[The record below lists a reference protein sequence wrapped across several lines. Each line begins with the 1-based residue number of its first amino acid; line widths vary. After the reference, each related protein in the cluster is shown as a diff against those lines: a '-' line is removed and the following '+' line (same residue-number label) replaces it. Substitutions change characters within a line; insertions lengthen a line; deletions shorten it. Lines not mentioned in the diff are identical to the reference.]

1 MVAEVITT
9 DLLINFS
16 VILIILAVIVIGVSL
31 FIFYRK
37 TNEEKFASE
46 ILVRLKDME
55 HKGVVQSNVSLEIQ
69 PHETSLKD
77 RLKKKFQPKI
87 ESQLNTK
94 VNIIDFNAKGQDFL
108 SLVDVSGIRILLTLD
123 SSGKIIDY
131 KKINPSA

>member
-94 VNIIDFNAKGQDFL
+94 VNITDFNAKGQDFL